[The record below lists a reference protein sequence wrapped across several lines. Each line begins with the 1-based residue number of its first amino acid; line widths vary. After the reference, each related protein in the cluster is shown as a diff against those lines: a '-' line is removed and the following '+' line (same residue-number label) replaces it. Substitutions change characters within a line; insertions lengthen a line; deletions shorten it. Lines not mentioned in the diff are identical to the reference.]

1 MPLYVLIG
9 THLPE
14 VRECILSLHR
24 EASDPHATVL
34 WPQGLDFPEAP
45 EGLQITL
52 YPNCQEL
59 PESLLND
66 NKTLFLFIDPR
77 QSLLEEIH
85 TLADLLNEIE
95 IEPTRILTLVDTY
108 QAADSTT
115 LRTWL
120 DAAIH
125 YSDVVLLGNRAQTAK
140 SFVRD
145 YELGYRK
152 RCFPCLF
159 QLLKGKGRPAN
170 TTTLLEPDV
179 RRVSQLFDLPDP
191 APQDSEGLII
201 EASCDLDADEP
212 APDPYLSPDG
222 DLLPLPEILAH
233 IVYETP

>member
-14 VRECILSLHR
+14 VRESIRSLHR

-34 WPQGLDFPEAP
+34 WPHGLDFPDAP
-45 EGLQITL
+45 QGLQLASYTG
-52 YPNCQEL
+52 CKEL
-59 PESLLND
+59 PESLLSD
-66 NKTLFLFIDPR
+66 NETLFLFIDPR
-77 QSLLEEIH
+77 QSLLEEVH
-85 TLADLLNEIE
+85 SLAERLHEIE
-95 IEPTRILTLVDTY
+95 IEPTRILTLVDTH

-191 APQDSEGLII
+191 APQDTEGLII

-212 APDPYLSPDG
+212 SPDPYLSPEG
-222 DLLPLPEILAH
+222 DLLPLPEILPH